1 MTRRTSLADHAGRLA
16 LAWVFLRAGSDVLR
30 DPSRAART
38 AGPLLGRL
46 RRRAPVALPDDAVL
60 VRANAATQVA
70 AGALLAAGVA
80 ERPAAMVL
88 AASLLPT
95 TLAGH
100 AYWTVEDR
108 SQRPNQRNHFN
119 KNLAI
124 MGALV
129 LAARRRP
136 GPG

>member
-1 MTRRTSLADHAGRLA
+1 MSRRASFAEHAGRLA

-46 RRRAPVALPDDAVL
+46 RRRAPVA
-60 VRANAATQVA
+60 
-70 AGALLAAGVA
+70 
-80 ERPAAMVL
+80 
-88 AASLLPT
+88 
-95 TLAGH
+95 
-100 AYWTVEDR
+100 
-108 SQRPNQRNHFN
+108 QRPNQRNHFN